1 MVGIVNVV
9 FTIPAILTIDKLG
22 RRPLLLAGSALMLLA
37 QVVAGAIVA
46 TSQDNWDA
54 HRAAGWGAVV
64 MIWIYI
70 ASFAFSWGPA
80 SWILIAEIFPLSI
93 RAKGSSIGASSN
105 WMKYVMSLDY
115 VVSTVDKLPLLTH
128 SQQLHRRIHC
138 TSNDQQHFIWPLS
151 FFRGLALGRRVVRI
165 FFHT

>member
-9 FTIPAILTIDKLG
+9 FTVPAILTIDKLG

-37 QVVAGAIVA
+37 QVVAGVIVA
-46 TSQDNWDA
+46 TCQQDWAA

-64 MIWIYI
+64 VIWVYI

-105 WMKYVMSLDY
+105 WMKYVQSAAT
-115 VVSTVDKLPLLTH
+115 SPTRPLKSSHQQFL
-128 SQQLHRRIHC
+128 QQLHYRVHC
-138 TSNDQQHFIWPLS
+138 TTHD
-151 FFRGLALGRRVVRI
+151 
-165 FFHT
+165 